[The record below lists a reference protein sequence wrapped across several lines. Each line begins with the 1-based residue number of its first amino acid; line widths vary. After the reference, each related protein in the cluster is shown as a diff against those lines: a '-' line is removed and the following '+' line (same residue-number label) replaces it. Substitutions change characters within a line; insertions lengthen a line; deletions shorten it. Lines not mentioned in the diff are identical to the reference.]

1 MKKIYLGCSLTGAP
15 ESFKSEVKDLIG
27 LLEKSY
33 TILPFFS
40 FTNKIAKN
48 NREVFEFDM
57 NQIKEAD
64 FMIAICSYPSTG
76 MGYEI
81 REALSQGKKVF
92 AFAKDTDNIS
102 KFIDNG
108 ITDSNYSFFRVKIN
122 YPNLVRKISHF
133 PHI

>member
-1 MKKIYLGCSLTGAP
+1 MEKVYLGCSLTGAP
-15 ESFKSEVKDLIG
+15 ESFKSEVKDLIF

-33 TILPFFS
+33 TVLPFFS

-64 FMIAICSYPSTG
+64 FMIAICSHPSTG

-81 REALSQGKKVF
+81 KETLSQGKKVF
-92 AFAKDTDNIS
+92 AFAKDGDGVS

-108 ITDSNYSFFRVKIN
+108 IIDSNYKFSRVENLKDIIN
-122 YPNLVRKISHF
+122 IIFS
-133 PHI
+133 